1 MRTLKQEVLSKE
13 AAGMQQALD
22 ELDSKIGQAQAQ
34 RNSIAILL
42 EAVTN
47 ALDPVTEEQ
56 LELPFPEIP
65 ENVVPFPTHGAN

>member
-22 ELDSKIGQAQAQ
+22 ELDNKIGQAQAQ
-34 RNSIAILL
+34 RDSIAILL

-47 ALDPVTEEQ
+47 ALDPVTAEQ
-56 LELPFPEIP
+56 LELPFL
-65 ENVVPFPTHGAN
+65 ENAVEFPTNGAN

>member
-22 ELDSKIGQAQAQ
+22 ELDNKIGQAQAQ
-34 RNSIAILL
+34 RDSIAILL

-56 LELPFPEIP
+56 LELPFPE
-65 ENVVPFPTHGAN
+65 NVVEFPTHGVN

>member
-13 AAGMQQALD
+13 AAGMQHALD

-34 RNSIAILL
+34 RESIAILL
-42 EAVTN
+42 EAVTD

-56 LELPFPEIP
+56 LELPFPENAV
-65 ENVVPFPTHGAN
+65 EFPAHGAN

>member
-22 ELDSKIGQAQAQ
+22 ELDSKIGQAQDQ
-34 RNSIAILL
+34 RDSIAILL

-56 LELPFPEIP
+56 LELPFPET
-65 ENVVPFPTHGAN
+65 VAFPTTGAN

>member
-22 ELDSKIGQAQAQ
+22 ELDNKIGQAQAQ
-34 RNSIAILL
+34 RDSIAILL

-56 LELPFPEIP
+56 LELPFPE
-65 ENVVPFPTHGAN
+65 NVVESHTNGAN

>member
-22 ELDSKIGQAQAQ
+22 ELDNKIGQAQDQ
-34 RNSIAILL
+34 RDSIAILL

-56 LELPFPEIP
+56 LELPFPET
-65 ENVVPFPTHGAN
+65 VAFPTNSAN

>member
-13 AAGMQQALD
+13 AAGMRQALD

-34 RNSIAILL
+34 RESIAILL

-56 LELPFPEIP
+56 LELPFPE
-65 ENVVPFPTHGAN
+65 NVVPFPTHGAN

>member
-22 ELDSKIGQAQAQ
+22 ELDNKIGQAQAQ
-34 RNSIAILL
+34 RDSIAILL

-56 LELPFPEIP
+56 LELPFS
-65 ENVVPFPTHGAN
+65 ENVVEFPTNGAN

>member
-34 RNSIAILL
+34 RDSIAILL

-56 LELPFPEIP
+56 LELPFPET
-65 ENVVPFPTHGAN
+65 VAFPSHGAN

>member
-22 ELDSKIGQAQAQ
+22 ELDNKIGQAQAQ
-34 RNSIAILL
+34 RDSIAILL

-56 LELPFPEIP
+56 LELPFPE
-65 ENVVPFPTHGAN
+65 NVVAFPTNSAN

>member
-22 ELDSKIGQAQAQ
+22 ELDNKIGQAQAQ
-34 RNSIAILL
+34 RDSIAILL

-56 LELPFPEIP
+56 LELPFPE
-65 ENVVPFPTHGAN
+65 NVVELPTNGAN

>member
-34 RNSIAILL
+34 RDSIAILL

-56 LELPFPEIP
+56 LELPFPET
-65 ENVVPFPTHGAN
+65 VAFPTNGAT

>member
-22 ELDSKIGQAQAQ
+22 ELDNKIGQAQDQ
-34 RNSIAILL
+34 RDSIAILL

-56 LELPFPEIP
+56 LELPFPENAV
-65 ENVVPFPTHGAN
+65 EFPTNGAN